1 MNRRHSADEYR
12 RSVDRLRTVRP
23 DIAMASDF
31 IVGFPEESD
40 ADFAE
45 TMRLARDIGYAQA
58 YSFKYSARPGTPAA
72 GKRFGHIAEDVK
84 TARLAELQ
92 QLLDAQLSSFNR
104 ACEGRTMPVLFERH
118 GRKPGKL
125 VGRSPYMQIGRATCR
140 ERRC

>member
-12 RSVDRLRTVRP
+12 RIVDRLRTVRP

-72 GKRFGHIAEDVK
+72 GKRFGHIAEDVT
-84 TARLAELQ
+84 TARRRSEEHTSELQ
-92 QLLDAQLSSFNR
+92 SLMRISDADFCLKKK
-104 ACEGRTMPVLFERH
+104 TLTHTPT
-118 GRKPGKL
+118 
-125 VGRSPYMQIGRATCR
+125 RSLN
-140 ERRC
+140 